1 MTSLF
6 KYSLYIC
13 VMYLKNYKGLW
24 WRRQKNEEGG
34 ELPTFLRMNIFCGKK
49 KGSLPVIHMQ
59 FGKKKVERKEIERKI
74 KSGRKEEKNS
84 GEKEKEI
91 KN

>member
-1 MTSLF
+1 M
-6 KYSLYIC
+6 
-13 VMYLKNYKGLW
+13 
-24 WRRQKNEEGG
+24 
-34 ELPTFLRMNIFCGKK
+34 
-49 KGSLPVIHMQ
+49 IHMQ